1 MRETKKGQQ
10 NPTWRGVDEEEAVRR
25 LLEDSGTR
33 PPIPKEDLASI
44 KEAAHAEWRRR
55 YGDRPVRRNPT
66 RLWMSLAAA
75 ALLAGVGLVWWART
89 PDSPAA
95 SPPAVATLEL
105 LTGVARST
113 ASAEGIHPTAQML
126 PNAVGRPLPAGSE
139 LETGAELEDS
149 GRLALRMAG
158 GASVRL
164 DAGTRVRLASAT
176 LVELTRGGVYVDTG
190 MRANGHNEVAI
201 RTTAGLFQGLGTQ
214 FEVRAEGGG
223 AATRLRVREG
233 RVRLDRGEDS
243 VLTDTGQELIVRS
256 DGSLAHGRTAAY
268 GPEWDWVLKTAP
280 MLDIEGVK
288 VRTFLDWIARET
300 GRRVELSGEETASL
314 CDSTVLHGSIEHL
327 TPAEAPSVVLPS
339 SGLGHRLSDG
349 TFIVFVAKDQAP

>member
-1 MRETKKGQQ
+1 
-10 NPTWRGVDEEEAVRR
+10 
-25 LLEDSGTR
+25 
-33 PPIPKEDLASI
+33 
-44 KEAAHAEWRRR
+44 
-55 YGDRPVRRNPT
+55 
-66 RLWMSLAAA
+66 
-75 ALLAGVGLVWWART
+75 
-89 PDSPAA
+89 
-95 SPPAVATLEL
+95 
-105 LTGVARST
+105 
-113 ASAEGIHPTAQML
+113 
-126 PNAVGRPLPAGSE
+126 
-139 LETGAELEDS
+139 
-149 GRLALRMAG
+149 MAG

-190 MRANGHNEVAI
+190 GRANGRNEVAI
-201 RTTAGLFQGLGTQ
+201 RTTAGLFQALGTQ

-233 RVRLDRGEDS
+233 SVRLDRGDDS

-256 DGSLAHGRTAAY
+256 DGSLDHGRTAAY

-280 MLDIEGVK
+280 ILDIEGVK

-300 GRRVELSGEETASL
+300 GRRVELSDEQTASL

-327 TPAEAPSVVLPS
+327 TPADAPSVVLPS

-349 TFIVFVAKDQAP
+349 TLVVFVAKDQAP